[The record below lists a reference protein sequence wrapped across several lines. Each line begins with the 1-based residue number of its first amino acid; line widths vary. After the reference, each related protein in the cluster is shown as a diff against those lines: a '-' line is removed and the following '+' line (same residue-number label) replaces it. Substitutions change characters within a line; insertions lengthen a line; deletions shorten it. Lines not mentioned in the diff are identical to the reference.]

1 MIKKNNSFRRNR
13 SKSLN
18 KNGINGYENKI
29 FKQKPK
35 GNPLEIKMKY
45 ENLAKDASSAGDKV
59 AAENYMQHA
68 EHFLRINNSNKK
80 VDKYINDTLCINF
93 KDFKKVINC
102 DQKAIYK
109 SNNLPGYQ
117 QIINHLKKIKQSQFY
132 H

>member
-18 KNGINGYENKI
+18 KNGTNGYENKI

-80 VDKYINDTLCINF
+80 TD
-93 KDFKKVINC
+93 
-102 DQKAIYK
+102 
-109 SNNLPGYQ
+109 
-117 QIINHLKKIKQSQFY
+117 
-132 H
+132 

>member
-13 SKSLN
+13 PKSLN

-35 GNPLEIKMKY
+35 GNPLEIKIKY

-80 VDKYINDTLCINF
+80 TD
-93 KDFKKVINC
+93 
-102 DQKAIYK
+102 
-109 SNNLPGYQ
+109 
-117 QIINHLKKIKQSQFY
+117 
-132 H
+132 

>member
-13 SKSLN
+13 PKSLN
-18 KNGINGYENKI
+18 KNGINGYENKT

-45 ENLAKDASSAGDKV
+45 ENLAKDASSAGDKI

-80 VDKYINDTLCINF
+80 TD
-93 KDFKKVINC
+93 
-102 DQKAIYK
+102 
-109 SNNLPGYQ
+109 
-117 QIINHLKKIKQSQFY
+117 
-132 H
+132 

>member
-13 SKSLN
+13 PKSLN
-18 KNGINGYENKI
+18 KNGINGYENKT

-80 VDKYINDTLCINF
+80 TD
-93 KDFKKVINC
+93 
-102 DQKAIYK
+102 
-109 SNNLPGYQ
+109 
-117 QIINHLKKIKQSQFY
+117 
-132 H
+132 

>member
-13 SKSLN
+13 PKSLN
-18 KNGINGYENKI
+18 KNGINGYENKL

-35 GNPLEIKMKY
+35 GNPLEIKIKY

-80 VDKYINDTLCINF
+80 TD
-93 KDFKKVINC
+93 
-102 DQKAIYK
+102 
-109 SNNLPGYQ
+109 
-117 QIINHLKKIKQSQFY
+117 
-132 H
+132 

>member
-13 SKSLN
+13 PKSLN

-35 GNPLEIKMKY
+35 GNPIEIKMKY

-80 VDKYINDTLCINF
+80 TD
-93 KDFKKVINC
+93 
-102 DQKAIYK
+102 
-109 SNNLPGYQ
+109 
-117 QIINHLKKIKQSQFY
+117 
-132 H
+132 

>member
-13 SKSLN
+13 PKSLN

-80 VDKYINDTLCINF
+80 TN
-93 KDFKKVINC
+93 
-102 DQKAIYK
+102 
-109 SNNLPGYQ
+109 
-117 QIINHLKKIKQSQFY
+117 
-132 H
+132 

>member
-80 VDKYINDTLCINF
+80 TD
-93 KDFKKVINC
+93 
-102 DQKAIYK
+102 
-109 SNNLPGYQ
+109 
-117 QIINHLKKIKQSQFY
+117 
-132 H
+132 

>member
-13 SKSLN
+13 PKSLN

-45 ENLAKDASSAGDKV
+45 ENLAKDASSAGDKI

-80 VDKYINDTLCINF
+80 SD
-93 KDFKKVINC
+93 
-102 DQKAIYK
+102 
-109 SNNLPGYQ
+109 
-117 QIINHLKKIKQSQFY
+117 
-132 H
+132 

>member
-18 KNGINGYENKI
+18 KNAINGFENKI

-80 VDKYINDTLCINF
+80 TD
-93 KDFKKVINC
+93 
-102 DQKAIYK
+102 
-109 SNNLPGYQ
+109 
-117 QIINHLKKIKQSQFY
+117 
-132 H
+132 

>member
-13 SKSLN
+13 PKSLN

-59 AAENYMQHA
+59 AAENYLQHA

-80 VDKYINDTLCINF
+80 TD
-93 KDFKKVINC
+93 
-102 DQKAIYK
+102 
-109 SNNLPGYQ
+109 
-117 QIINHLKKIKQSQFY
+117 
-132 H
+132 

>member
-13 SKSLN
+13 PKSLN

-80 VDKYINDTLCINF
+80 TE
-93 KDFKKVINC
+93 
-102 DQKAIYK
+102 
-109 SNNLPGYQ
+109 
-117 QIINHLKKIKQSQFY
+117 
-132 H
+132 